1 MRPRNHAAAM
11 VAHCSWPPGA
21 LSMSV
26 IAVEDDKVLRFL
38 QVLVDPS
45 TTAERMAVFKDYV
58 AHDLDQD
65 AWIAEV
71 KARLPG
77 VFPSD
82 VRLIQ
87 SKDDLRAALPEAA
100 ALVVESMAIG
110 EAELA
115 LAPRLKFIHK
125 FGIRADNIDL
135 AACARRGIAVKTQR
149 RRTNIAVA
157 EHTLALM
164 LVLAKQLHRAGGRVT
179 ERQLRERGYIYR
191 KYDTRHTGANN
202 YGRVGGLRVLHGM
215 TLGLL
220 GMGEIAREVA
230 PLARAFGLNLQYHR
244 RNRLPAAEETALG
257 VTFCGWNDLF
267 ETSDIVSVHVPLA
280 PETRGLVGADALQR
294 IKPGAW
300 LINTSRADIVEHDA
314 LVAALASGRL
324 GAAACDVH
332 YQEPVTDDE
341 PLLQFD
347 NLLLTPHFAGGPR
360 QTLLIDIEEIASNIQ
375 QALAP
380 YHKANANAQGKTAP

>member
-1 MRPRNHAAAM
+1 MVTRYAWRRRAAR
-11 VAHCSWPPGA
+11 
-21 LSMSV
+21 MSV
-26 IAVEDDKVLRFL
+26 IALEDDKVLRFL

-45 TTAERMAVFKDYV
+45 TSAERMAVFKDYV
-58 AHDLDQD
+58 AHDIDQD
-65 AWIAEV
+65 AWIADV

-87 SKDDLRAALPEAA
+87 SKDDLRAALPDAE

-164 LVLAKQLHRAGGRVT
+164 LALAKQLHRAGGRVT
-179 ERQLRERGYIYR
+179 EQQLRERGYIYR

-202 YGRVGGLRVLHGM
+202 YGRVGGLRVLHGL

-257 VTFCGWNDLF
+257 VRHCSWNDLF

-300 LINTSRADIVEHDA
+300 LINTSRADIVDHDA

-324 GAAACDVH
+324 AAAACDVH
-332 YQEPVTDDE
+332 YQEPVSDDE
-341 PLLQFD
+341 PLLKFD

-380 YHKANANAQGKTAP
+380 YQKANANAQGKTAP